1 MAHPQ
6 LKRVPLNFITSY
18 FAYNH
23 IFLRVGLRLRDIGMK
38 IEGLDSRRIQAAR
51 RLVTEELAMFSAA
64 VTNTPPPPSSSSTTT
79 TTTTTTTNREYDENC
94 RSSLSVRHV
103 FMCTFFSANP
113 FLTPKALSTLSP
125 KTARKGGQSPN
136 SATVALFCDSRH
148 FRRQIVGAPP
158 GMLVMH
164 PASACPH
171 VKCGVLSTP
180 Y

>member
-1 MAHPQ
+1 
-6 LKRVPLNFITSY
+6 
-18 FAYNH
+18 
-23 IFLRVGLRLRDIGMK
+23 MK

-103 FMCTFFSANP
+103 FMCTFFSANT

-125 KTARKGGQSPN
+125 KTATVAENGDCRRKRLRQSPF
-136 SATVALFCDSRH
+136 SATNCRGTTGYA
-148 FRRQIVGAPP
+148 GYAPSFSMP
-158 GMLVMH
+158 TCEVWC
-164 PASACPH
+164 A
-171 VKCGVLSTP
+171 
-180 Y
+180 